1 MKRYFLVTVLL
12 ILGSALTVKAQEGSS
27 ASPSPQGLSTL
38 PYHLFNVVSQD
49 SVIEKLN
56 QYGAMG
62 YRFLAEAMAEGGAY
76 TLIMERSSSGT
87 YQYVYASGTLHGSK
101 FQENLNAHGATG
113 FRYIH
118 GTMGGG
124 PSGGGM
130 FAPPVCVGLMEKALG
145 ADEAYEY
152 KVVMPMRQGS
162 FAKDIANAAAAGFQ
176 PVEASSLAELAQLG
190 GVPGDRNLVIVER
203 SSRKPSQTGSVA
215 SSYRFI
221 GISQLKDRQ
230 GRIAENMAEGYRILF
245 AGYGTSGLHSE
256 QSAFFALLEKSPRAA
271 GETHQITQAGKQRQ
285 IEHLPLDVPR
295 LKAETEI
302 QGGPVAREYRFLDAQ
317 QEGIENQQAV
327 AFVQQLN
334 DAAASGYRTVGK
346 PISRIF
352 HINRWGRPHVKFS
365 VILERSASKLEYQL
379 ATADDTPGL
388 SRRLTQLWEQGFR
401 VRPMG
406 LLSNQSAIVEREL
419 TSTETKAP

>member
-1 MKRYFLVTVLL
+1 MKRYFLVTVLF
-12 ILGSALTVKAQEGSS
+12 ILGSALAVKAQEGSS
-27 ASPSPQGLSTL
+27 ASPSPQGSGAL

-62 YRFLAEAMAEGGAY
+62 YRFLAEAVAEGGAY

-87 YQYVYASGTLHGSK
+87 YQYVYASGTLHKSK
-101 FQENLNAHGATG
+101 FQENLNAHGAKG
-113 FRYIH
+113 FRYIY

-130 FAPPVCVGLMEKALG
+130 FSPPVYVGLMEKASG

-152 KVVMPMRQGS
+152 KVVMPMRLGS
-162 FAKDIANAAAAGFQ
+162 FAKDLADAAAVGFQ
-176 PVEASSLAELAQLG
+176 PVEAISLAELAQP

-203 SSRKPSQTGSVA
+203 SSRKLPQTDSVA
-215 SSYRFI
+215 SSYRFL

-230 GRIAENMAEGYRILF
+230 GKIAENMTEGYRILF
-245 AGYGTSGLHSE
+245 TGYGRSGLHSE
-256 QSAFFALLEKSPRAA
+256 QSAFFALLEKSPSAA
-271 GETHQITQAGKQRQ
+271 GEAHPITQASKQRQ
-285 IEHLPLDVPR
+285 IEHLPQDVPGP
-295 LKAETEI
+295 KAETEI
-302 QGGPVAREYRFLDAQ
+302 QGGLGAREYRFLDAQ
-317 QEGIENQQAV
+317 QEGIENQQAA

-334 DAAASGYRTVGK
+334 DAAASGYRTLGK
-346 PISRIF
+346 PISRTF

-365 VILERSASKLEYQL
+365 AILERSASKLEYQL

-388 SRRLTQLWEQGFR
+388 SRRLTELWEQGFR
-401 VRPMG
+401 VPPMG
-406 LLSNQSAIVEREL
+406 LLSNQSAIVEREV